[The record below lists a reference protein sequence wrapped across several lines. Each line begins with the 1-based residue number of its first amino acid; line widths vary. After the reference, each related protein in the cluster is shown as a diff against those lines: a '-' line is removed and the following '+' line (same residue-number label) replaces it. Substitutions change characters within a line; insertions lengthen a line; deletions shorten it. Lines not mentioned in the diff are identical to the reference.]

1 MRIVKDFK
9 SNDSLSANP
18 KRVTGAFLVSADCK
32 GLRCVDAVEPLALK
46 LFHLAQSSW
55 QALHHIIPRWS
66 RKPRGRNPT
75 GSVRPSPSAVV
86 ACSTQCHLHVI
97 PVRNPLSFV
106 NASGGFVHARRSGYP
121 IASALLTRP
130 SPAVTPMRFAC
141 DGPSKQTAWITRV
154 LPPLQSRSD

>member
-75 GSVRPSPSAVV
+75 GSVGPSGAVV
-86 ACSTQCHLHVI
+86 VEI
-97 PVRNPLSFV
+97 
-106 NASGGFVHARRSGYP
+106 GFGVE
-121 IASALLTRP
+121 
-130 SPAVTPMRFAC
+130 FAC
-141 DGPSKQTAWITRV
+141 RV
-154 LPPLQSRSD
+154 AERVCERARERSIANGSSMFCVCE